1 MLLRTFQ
8 NRDLEFMKF
17 NWKTYVQ
24 PILDYASQVWS
35 PLEGGLLYKLESL
48 LRSFSS
54 KINHIGHL
62 HYWQRLSKMKML
74 SIGRRYERYRV
85 IYCFKILNGLTPNCN
100 LAWNST
106 PYFGQVFNL
115 IEFGKYENSNRKQSF
130 QYMGPRLFNALPAVL
145 RPHNNSLNFDQWKI
159 LLDKFLATIPDN
171 PVTGPNESGLC
182 DYYSS
187 KQTNSLLFWIPHLG
201 KSGRRGNI
209 DVSFN

>member
-100 LAWNST
+100 LTWKST

-115 IEFGKYENSNRKQSF
+115 IDYGRYENSNRKQSF
-130 QYMGPRLFNALPAVL
+130 QYMEPRLYNTLPAVL
-145 RPHNNSLNFDQWKI
+145 IPHNNSQNFDQ
-159 LLDKFLATIPDN
+159 
-171 PVTGPNESGLC
+171 
-182 DYYSS
+182 
-187 KQTNSLLFWIPHLG
+187 
-201 KSGRRGNI
+201 
-209 DVSFN
+209 